1 MAAPPQLQRAHRPRR
16 SSPRQ
21 LVERV
26 RERLDIKELLFLK
39 AFPNQRLEQ
48 GNRNRIE
55 GFRFPWCRRLVVS
68 LYNIEV
74 HHFNGRVEVVG
85 VKLYDMP
92 HGDPWRRARWLV
104 CPDCGKTR
112 RRLYFHRGKGLGP
125 DHCACRRCH
134 DLGYRS
140 QQSSKKQRWLTRD
153 DRDLWRLDH
162 KPMHKKKR
170 QDILERRRQRPRP
183 RGEVNKRY
191 DSWNIRVPV
200 NWFT

>member
-112 RRLYFHRGKGLGP
+112 SIFTEERDWGQITVLAAAVMTSDTG
-125 DHCACRRCH
+125 
-134 DLGYRS
+134 RS
-140 QQSSKKQRWLTRD
+140 NPPKNSD
-153 DRDLWRLDH
+153 
-162 KPMHKKKR
+162 
-170 QDILERRRQRPRP
+170 
-183 RGEVNKRY
+183 G
-191 DSWNIRVPV
+191 
-200 NWFT
+200 